1 MHHLFR
7 NDGQVGG
14 FPLATRRY
22 SKLLTLARQYWNL
35 PVHFLWEMIPVAEF
49 VTDFVRNNP
58 DVMILVPWGAA
69 METYLL
75 QLWHDID
82 PNRFVRAGDF
92 R

>member
-1 MHHLFR
+1 M
-7 NDGQVGG
+7 
-14 FPLATRRY
+14 
-22 SKLLTLARQYWNL
+22 
-35 PVHFLWEMIPVAEF
+35 WEMIPIAEF